1 MDSQSTTT
9 ELNPY
14 SSSFIARQ
22 ASNLGIVGIGLS
34 DVHER
39 SRQEQRSTTSL
50 EMPGIRV
57 KPRLLHGWQQPPR
70 LTADLVSNI
79 SGWYSRRALEATIAW
94 KIGLVQ
100 PDGEFNCQSWAAA
113 VLAVVAARG
122 LIEDSRNAYVAT
134 F

>member
-1 MDSQSTTT
+1 
-9 ELNPY
+9 
-14 SSSFIARQ
+14 
-22 ASNLGIVGIGLS
+22 
-34 DVHER
+34 
-39 SRQEQRSTTSL
+39 
-50 EMPGIRV
+50 MPGIRA

-79 SGWYSRRALEATIAW
+79 SGWYSVACAATRVGSWLEAIAW

>member
-22 ASNLGIVGIGLS
+22 ASNFGIVGIGLS

-50 EMPGIRV
+50 EMPGIRA